1 METTT
6 QEKKYIAVQ
15 YMKRLGM
22 QKDRIDDFIKS
33 NKIYCYDGFE
43 GAVIEP
49 DSELGKKVKSI
60 EDDKHCLVYA
70 VTHDYMIFGEC
81 YSLLLVS
88 PYEEDWNYSLLAEDN
103 SIFRVNAYVWNS
115 TVEEHSEMGYVII
128 KTIKGNLGRIG

>member
-33 NKIYCYDGFE
+33 NKIYCYNGFE
-43 GAVIEP
+43 GTVIEP
-49 DSELGKKVKSI
+49 DSELGKKIKST
-60 EDDKHCLVYA
+60 EEDKHCLVYA
-70 VTHDYMIFGEC
+70 VTHDYMMFGEC

-88 PYEEDWNYSLLAEDN
+88 PYEEDWNYSLLAESN

-115 TVEEHSEMGYVII
+115 TFEEDSEMGYVII
-128 KTIKGNLGRIG
+128 KTINGNLGRIG

>member
-1 METTT
+1 MA
-6 QEKKYIAVQ
+6 KKYFDGEGFINAYSGAKVSIARV
-15 YMKRLGM
+15 L
-22 QKDRIDDFIKS
+22 S
-33 NKIYCYDGFE
+33 NLYPMEFKFR
-43 GAVIEP
+43 
-49 DSELGKKVKSI
+49 GKKVKSI

-88 PYEEDWNYSLLAEDN
+88 PYQEDWNYSLLAEDN